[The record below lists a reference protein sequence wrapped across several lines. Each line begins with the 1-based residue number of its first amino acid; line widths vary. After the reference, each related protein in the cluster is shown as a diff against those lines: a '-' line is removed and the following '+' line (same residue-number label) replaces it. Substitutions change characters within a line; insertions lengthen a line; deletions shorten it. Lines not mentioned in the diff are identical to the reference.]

1 LACALLIIV
10 FKGFCRMRLF
20 LLIVPMAA
28 LGACG
33 APAPQSETPISAVPA
48 SAVFDLPMD
57 PGQIQCDRLTNPA
70 ALSGASN
77 WAFGQARAGTLSGR
91 VAAVPD
97 AATLSNNLARYC
109 SPNGSDTVRIAAS

>member
-1 LACALLIIV
+1 LVIV

-20 LLIVPMAA
+20 LLMLPIAA
-28 LGACG
+28 LSACG
-33 APAPQSETPISAVPA
+33 TPAPQSETPISAVPA

-57 PGQIQCDRLTNPA
+57 PGLIQCDRLTNPA
-70 ALSGASN
+70 ALSAASN
-77 WAFGQARAGTLSGR
+77 WALGQARAGGLSGR

-109 SPNGSDTVRIAAS
+109 SANGGDTVRVAVAQLGL